1 MRCIYKNIK
10 GVVTKVTKSGGG
22 VGLAEIGVISI
33 MGVININ
40 LSGRGYIGAR
50 ERMEGMLKV
59 EYAKVEYAI

>member
-33 MGVININ
+33 MGVI
-40 LSGRGYIGAR
+40 SGRGYIGAR

-59 EYAKVEYAI
+59 EYAI

>member
-1 MRCIYKNIK
+1 M
-10 GVVTKVTKSGGG
+10 TKSGGG